1 MAYSREGILPS
12 EALREKK
19 KKKKNKSVFGNTSDC
34 LAKAGTHMTGMQH
47 KHLFN
52 ERS

>member
-19 KKKKNKSVFGNTSDC
+19 NKPVFGDTSDC
-34 LAKAGTHMTGMQH
+34 LAKAGTRMTGMQH